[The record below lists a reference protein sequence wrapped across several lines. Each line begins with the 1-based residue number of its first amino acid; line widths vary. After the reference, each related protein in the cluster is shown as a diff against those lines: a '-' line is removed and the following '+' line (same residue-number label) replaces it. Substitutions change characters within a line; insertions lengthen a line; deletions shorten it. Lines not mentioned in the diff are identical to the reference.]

1 MYLIY
6 LSACACCCFSVVVS
20 AVNCVCCKS
29 ERELDQITKS
39 LGTRLTPIPTREEG
53 GKMRAVVK
61 ANSIAMFR

>member
-53 GKMRAVVK
+53 EK
-61 ANSIAMFR
+61 